1 MSNKE
6 MLSQPIPI
14 IHETISQLPFATN
27 NKNKNNTVLG
37 KILLWLRGKKE
48 TKTFTPDPAADV
60 IALIADQT
68 VASIVK
74 DLHYKTPR
82 SLLAMRKSCQECFM
96 LPDDCPYYDYSIFD
110 VKKAIKKLA
119 VHPRQIQ
126 FQVVKELK
134 RVNSELAHHL
144 TEYLE

>member
-6 MLSQPIPI
+6 MLSEPIPI
-14 IHETISQLPFATN
+14 IHETTTQLPYAN
-27 NKNKNNTVLG
+27 NKNKGNAVFG
-37 KILLWLRGKKE
+37 RILLWLRGKK
-48 TKTFTPDPAADV
+48 KTAAFTLDPAAGV

-82 SLLAMRKSCQECFM
+82 SLMAMRKSCQDCFM

-119 VHPRQIQ
+119 IHSRHIQ
-126 FQVVKELK
+126 FQVVEELK
-134 RVNSELAHHL
+134 RVNSELANHL